1 LFSPTRT
8 RGIVPDLP
16 PKQVRSRFDLPGFS
30 RIMGGMWFNEP
41 CEQPSWAKAARH
53 LSRVD
58 PVLGAV
64 IRRVGPCTLA
74 PRRDYFVVL
83 CKSIYN
89 QQISTKVAAVL
100 FARFRQQFP
109 RQRPTP
115 QAVLAFLSGD
125 PEKVRAVGLSRQK
138 ALYLR
143 DLATHFIDG
152 RIPTRKLCR
161 LDDQAVIDALVGVNG
176 IGRWTA
182 EMFLMFVLNR
192 PDVLPVDDLGL
203 REGVRDIFG
212 LPARPTPS
220 QVIEMGEKWRPYRSV
235 ATWYVWRRHVNATE
249 KPAGSPTSGIAPSA
263 SASTRRRSAAARRR
277 K

>member
-1 LFSPTRT
+1 
-8 RGIVPDLP
+8 
-16 PKQVRSRFDLPGFS
+16 
-30 RIMGGMWFNEP
+30 MWFQTP
-41 CEQPSWAKAARH
+41 CIDPDWSEAAAH

-58 PVLGAV
+58 PTLKRI
-64 IRRVGPCTLA
+64 IRQVGPCTLA

-83 CKSIYN
+83 CKSIFN

-100 FARFRQQFP
+100 FARFRSQFP

-115 QAVLAFLSGD
+115 QAVIDFLSGD

-138 ALYLR
+138 AIYLR
-143 DLATHFIDG
+143 DLAEHFVDG

-161 LDDQAVIDALVGVNG
+161 LDDEAVIEALVGVKG

-182 EMFLMFVLNR
+182 EMFLMFTLNR

-212 LPARPTPS
+212 LSERPTPK
-220 QVIEMGEKWRPYRSV
+220 QVIERGEKWRPYRTV
-235 ATWYVWRRHVNATE
+235 ATWYIWRRHVNAPA
-249 KPAGSPTSGIAPSA
+249 KPAAAPSNRNGA
-263 SASTRRRSAAARRR
+263 AKSVSTRRRSGAAAQRS
-277 K
+277 